1 LEWPECLQ
9 QFLGDNSM
17 DIQYADAQSLVKA
30 AMAIARERNVA
41 VSVAVVDAHGDLVT
55 FGRMDE
61 ATIQSG
67 VMAQAKAYTA
77 ARERIPSSQVGQW
90 AHKTEKD
97 MGYWVDP
104 KITGMA
110 GGVPIMVNQQ
120 VMGGIGVSG
129 LAEEDD
135 EKLAQEAADRL

>member
-1 LEWPECLQ
+1 
-9 QFLGDNSM
+9 M

-30 AMAIARERNVA
+30 AVAIAQEKNVA
-41 VSVAVVDAHGDLVT
+41 VSVAVVDAHGDLVS
-55 FGRMDE
+55 FGRMDA

-77 ARERIPSSQVGQW
+77 ARERLLSSQVGQW

-110 GGVPIMVNQQ
+110 GGAPITVNQQ

-129 LAEEDD
+129 LAEEED
-135 EKLAQEAADRL
+135 EKLAQEAVDRL

>member
-1 LEWPECLQ
+1 
-9 QFLGDNSM
+9 M

-30 AMAIARERNVA
+30 AMTIARERHVA

-67 VMAQAKAYTA
+67 VMARAKAYTA
-77 ARERIPSSQVGQW
+77 ARERIPSSQVGLW
-90 AHKTEKD
+90 AHQTEKD

-104 KITGMA
+104 QITGMA
-110 GGVPIMVNQQ
+110 GGVPILVNQQ
-120 VMGGIGVSG
+120 VTGGLGVSG
-129 LAEEDD
+129 LAEAED
-135 EKLAQEAADRL
+135 ENLAQTAVDQIVLAPVG

>member
-1 LEWPECLQ
+1 
-9 QFLGDNSM
+9 M
-17 DIQYADAQSLVKA
+17 DVQYAEAQSLVKA
-30 AMAIARERNVA
+30 AMTIAQERNVA
-41 VSVAVVDAHGDLVT
+41 VSVAVVDAHLVA

-67 VMAQAKAYTA
+67 IMAQAKAYTA

-110 GGVPIMVNQQ
+110 GGVPIRGHQQ
-120 VMGGIGVSG
+120 VMGGIGISG
-129 LAEEDD
+129 LAEEED
-135 EKLAQEAADRL
+135 EKLAQAAVDRL